1 MRWFRTS
8 TIVVFMLALFSFCTN
23 KSDATSGVLSGA
35 YWKDQ
40 ALNDIMP
47 YWTKYAQ
54 DTKSGVFFTNLDSL
68 WQPFGNSDKYPSMIS
83 RHLFSY
89 SVSYLLSGNKD
100 DLKVAEKTVKWL
112 LDHAWDKE
120 YGGWFDSMDEN
131 GNPVETTKTTF
142 VQVYAITG
150 LAMYYFITHDSLVLS
165 YIEKSNSLLESKAWD
180 QSANGYYNVMNRD
193 WSIKDSN
200 KSFSSQVTP
209 VSGYLIYLYCATREA
224 KYLNQIEK
232 IMETTTAYMIDKES
246 GWILEDFDRNWMYLV
261 GKQNKTEVNIGHNIE
276 WAWMLLRIYFLTG
289 KIQYLNS
296 AREITTKIAKWGV
309 LNEKEVWLTT
319 TGRKFPFEHGSDTYW
334 WVQAYGNMFNLYWYH
349 SDGEDKYLDG
359 FQRGAIFWD
368 TYFVDKKHGDN
379 FFSTDTTGIVKDA
392 TKANR
397 FKTSYHS
404 MEHCLLNYLCLNLWI
419 NKVPVEF
426 HFRINSSRNGE
437 LLYPVLL
444 EDKNIKI
451 SRVVIKNK
459 DQNPLMIGDQAIR
472 LPELQNTELKVFLI
486 NQNSTKRN

>member
-1 MRWFRTS
+1 M
-8 TIVVFMLALFSFCTN
+8 
-23 KSDATSGVLSGA
+23 
-35 YWKDQ
+35 
-40 ALNDIMP
+40 
-47 YWTKYAQ
+47 
-54 DTKSGVFFTNLDSL
+54 
-68 WQPFGNSDKYPSMIS
+68 
-83 RHLFSY
+83 
-89 SVSYLLSGNKD
+89 
-100 DLKVAEKTVKWL
+100 
-112 LDHAWDKE
+112 
-120 YGGWFDSMDEN
+120 
-131 GNPVETTKTTF
+131 
-142 VQVYAITG
+142 
-150 LAMYYFITHDSLVLS
+150 VLS
-165 YIEKSNSLLESKAWD
+165 YIEKSNSLLESKAWN
-180 QSANGYYNVMNRD
+180 QSAGGYYNVMNRD

-232 IMETTTAYMIDKES
+232 IMETTTANMIDKES

-261 GKQNKTEVNIGHNIE
+261 GKQDKTEVNIGHNIE
-276 WAWMLLRIYFLTG
+276 SAWMLLRIYFLTG

-404 MEHCLLNYLCLNLWI
+404 MEHCLLNYLCLNLWV

-472 LPELQNTELKVFLI
+472 LPELQNTELTVFLV
-486 NQNSTKRN
+486 NQNSTKRD